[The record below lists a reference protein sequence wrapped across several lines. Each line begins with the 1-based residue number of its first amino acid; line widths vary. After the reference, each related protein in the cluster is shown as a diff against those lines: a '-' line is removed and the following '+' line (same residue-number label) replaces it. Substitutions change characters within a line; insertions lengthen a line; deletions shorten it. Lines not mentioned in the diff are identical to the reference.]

1 MSERPELPSGK
12 CTWVKNSM
20 LGIYD
25 DCGNLPCRQLVRSGC
40 RLQLRPEFCRTVLE
54 NPFTRRGLVQ
64 PHPGLRT
71 DLEHVCKIQLALS
84 GSKEVALLPVTVSVR
99 ELGSRSSE
107 EGWAYMQEPVCDQGH
122 RQYLQAQVGQCQTR
136 LLCSVACFEVHEICR
151 FGGVSKEW
159 HCQPWDWRLGF
170 PKVVLKLQ
178 DPGALLTP
186 GCLLQL
192 CYG

>member
-1 MSERPELPSGK
+1 M
-12 CTWVKNSM
+12 
-20 LGIYD
+20 
-25 DCGNLPCRQLVRSGC
+25 
-40 RLQLRPEFCRTVLE
+40 
-54 NPFTRRGLVQ
+54 
-64 PHPGLRT
+64 
-71 DLEHVCKIQLALS
+71 
-84 GSKEVALLPVTVSVR
+84 ALLPVTVSVR

-170 PKVVLKLQ
+170 PKVVPKLQ

-186 GCLLQL
+186 VCLLQL

>member
-54 NPFTRRGLVQ
+54 NPVTRRGLVQ

-71 DLEHVCKIQLALS
+71 DLELCLQNPAGFEWEQGGGFAACDSQCKGIGVQ
-84 GSKEVALLPVTVSVR
+84 
-99 ELGSRSSE
+99 EL
-107 EGWAYMQEPVCDQGH
+107 
-122 RQYLQAQVGQCQTR
+122 
-136 LLCSVACFEVHEICR
+136 
-151 FGGVSKEW
+151 
-159 HCQPWDWRLGF
+159 
-170 PKVVLKLQ
+170 
-178 DPGALLTP
+178 
-186 GCLLQL
+186 
-192 CYG
+192 

>member
-1 MSERPELPSGK
+1 MSKWIHTYGDEVGLLTRMIRVVLGVTPLPCWGVMGCLHSACHPGPSALLTYWLLSITSMLTLLWMPRVCMFLEMWAWNPFLFVSVSINLGCSEHLPWCFVLLLARISSAGGNMSERPELPSGK

-71 DLEHVCKIQLALS
+71 DLE
-84 GSKEVALLPVTVSVR
+84 
-99 ELGSRSSE
+99 
-107 EGWAYMQEPVCDQGH
+107 
-122 RQYLQAQVGQCQTR
+122 
-136 LLCSVACFEVHEICR
+136 LC
-151 FGGVSKEW
+151 
-159 HCQPWDWRLGF
+159 L
-170 PKVVLKLQ
+170 
-178 DPGALLTP
+178 
-186 GCLLQL
+186 
-192 CYG
+192 